1 VCNGQKT
8 FDDCDDS
15 ELCQILS
22 AAFRGTAKECWA
34 QYIGDAIRV
43 ELMQDADL
51 FEPSGDLKQSVE
63 RLRNMAKEDG
73 TTVTISA
80 GGRSVTL

>member
-1 VCNGQKT
+1 MSLNLGGLAT
-8 FDDCDDS
+8 
-15 ELCQILS
+15 LS
-22 AAFRGTAKECWA
+22 SITLSRPG
-34 QYIGDAIRV
+34 
-43 ELMQDADL
+43 
-51 FEPSGDLKQSVE
+51 GDLKQSVE